1 MMLPQVL
8 KNTSYLNYRNDDV
21 LSYFSCLYN
30 LPAEEIEELFQ
41 ETKKYIAICT
51 QPGIYINDDILI
63 IEEMWNS
70 FIVFTSA
77 YTEFCQRFFNRFVHH
92 TPLQKR
98 NETAY
103 IKSQIICKEVKKD
116 ESTRKKE
123 LLMNTVYVLC
133 GEKTVSKWFKEYPEK
148 YTKEYIRAIQR

>member
-8 KNTSYLNYRNDDV
+8 KIRRILITVMTMYYHIFPVCIISRPKKLKNFFRK
-21 LSYFSCLYN
+21 
-30 LPAEEIEELFQ
+30 Q
-41 ETKKYIAICT
+41 KYIAICT

-77 YTEFCQRFFNRFVHH
+77 YTEFCQRFSTDLSIILPCKRGMKQH
-92 TPLQKR
+92 TLIP
-98 NETAY
+98 
-103 IKSQIICKEVKKD
+103 KSFVKKLK
-116 ESTRKKE
+116 RWIYAKKE